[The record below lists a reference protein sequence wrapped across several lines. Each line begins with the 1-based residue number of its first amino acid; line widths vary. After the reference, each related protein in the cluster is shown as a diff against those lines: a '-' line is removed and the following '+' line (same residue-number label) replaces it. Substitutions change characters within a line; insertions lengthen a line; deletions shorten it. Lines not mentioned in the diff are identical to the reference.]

1 MINTKLFVAIA
12 LAVALLAP
20 FARADEPCCVGA
32 CTVAGE
38 AKYYS
43 VDTMHDMCGECC
55 MNPKNAVRTAPCHS
69 MGVSNTPFVFLLV
82 PGWPL
87 VTNFTISL
95 NLDSA
100 LQMESP
106 HAGELNYTLYDSTV
120 THGAGPIKMTL
131 DLYKPCPDTKRCPP
145 PPIK

>member
-1 MINTKLFVAIA
+1 MNSLAISIA

-20 FARADEPCCVGA
+20 AAMAAEPCCIGA
-32 CTVAGE
+32 CTKPGE

-55 MNPKNAVRTAPCHS
+55 MNPKNYNLYHLFEPGLRKANGTYSPCA
-69 MGVSNTPFVFLLV
+69 F
-82 PGWPL
+82 
-87 VTNFTISL
+87 
-95 NLDSA
+95 
-100 LQMESP
+100 QKSP

-131 DLYKPCPDTKRCPP
+131 DLYKPCPDTQRCPP
-145 PPIK
+145 